1 MCVRRPKDVPASDIR
16 GLSDVI
22 FCLLDDTVLA
32 FQESSEKA
40 GLETIK
46 HETIRNQRDTKHT

>member
-1 MCVRRPKDVPASDIR
+1 MKRPKDVPASSIR

-22 FCLLDDTVLA
+22 FCLLDDKVLA

-40 GLETIK
+40 GLEVIQ
-46 HETIRNQRDTKHT
+46 HETIRNPKDNKRT